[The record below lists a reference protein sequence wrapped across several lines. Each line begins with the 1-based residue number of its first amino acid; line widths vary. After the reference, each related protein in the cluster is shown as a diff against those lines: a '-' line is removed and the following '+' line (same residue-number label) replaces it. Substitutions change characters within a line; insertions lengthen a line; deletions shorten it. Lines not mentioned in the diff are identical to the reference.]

1 MGGKRTIIGLVYRPV
16 DTWIAGAYYVQN
28 IISALTLCDDKELP
42 IIKVYCNNESDF
54 FDLQETTKYPYLKMR
69 IIKHEHNIWFYRFR
83 YRLEKYFK
91 IRFPS
96 LNAFARKSEKD
107 KFVYPI
113 HSLSEIIDKSK
124 ALGWIPD
131 FQEKYLQN
139 FFSEEELVARNE
151 WQKDYIRNNVPV
163 VFSSEDSLTDFY
175 KFHPEGKNIKT
186 FVLPFAV
193 THPDIS
199 GENID
204 AIKTKY
210 GINRQYLFCANQF
223 WMHKNHLFLF
233 KAFKSAKEKGFDLQL
248 VCSGK
253 ISDYRNNEYGQTLLS
268 FIKEE
273 HLEKDI
279 LLLGFID
286 RKEQLCL
293 MKKSYAIVQP
303 SLFEGWSTVVED
315 AKCLNKF
322 IFLSNLNVHL
332 EQNPR
337 NVSYFD
343 PRDESDLVDKLLNV
357 IPTAFEQNYQN
368 NVRDFGNAFIDI
380 IKKF

>member
-1 MGGKRTIIGLVYRPV
+1 MGRRRNTIGLVYRPV

-28 IISALTLCDDKELP
+28 IISALNLCDDSVLP
-42 IIKVYCNNESDF
+42 IIKVYCNKASDF
-54 FDLQETTKYPYLKMR
+54 NDLKAVTKYPYLKMR
-69 IIKHEHNIWFYRFR
+69 IIKHEHNIWYYRFR
-83 YRLEKYFK
+83 YRLEKYLK
-91 IRFPS
+91 IKFPNI
-96 LNAFARKSEKD
+96 NAFARKSEKD

-131 FQEKYLQN
+131 FQEKYLPN
-139 FFSEEELVARNE
+139 LFTKEGLVSRNE

-163 VFSSEDSLTDFY
+163 VFSSEDSRTDFY

-204 AIKTKY
+204 IIKTKY
-210 GINRQYLFCANQF
+210 GIIKQYLFCANQF

-253 ISDYRNNEYGQTLLS
+253 LSDYRNNEYGQTLLS

-286 RKEQLCL
+286 RMEQLCL
-293 MKKSYAIVQP
+293 MKNSYAIVQP
-303 SLFEGWSTVVED
+303 SLFEGWSTIVED

-322 IFLSNLNVHL
+322 IFLSNLNVHF
-332 EQNPR
+332 EQNPP

-343 PRDESDLVDKLLNV
+343 PRNEDDLVDKLLNV
-357 IPTAFEQNYQN
+357 KPTSMSQCYED
-368 NVRDFGNAFIDI
+368 NVRNFGYAFIDI
-380 IKKF
+380 INNF